1 MKSILIATLVF
12 YIICGCT
19 DSSKN
24 SNSQV
29 QKVSVPAHFIEQP
42 HLLSADTIKNYTYM
56 SQTPEEIKREKCE
69 PIPELILQNEPSH
82 PDQQFT
88 GLEEIYHAF
97 EKKSENFKFDCISGT
112 QIICEEGTRIIIP
125 ENAFVYAMSGL
136 PVKGEIDFR
145 VREYYKMEDIL
156 LSKLSCNTTETILE
170 TGGMIYLEAYI
181 NELPCK
187 LAPDKQLAIEF
198 VGNTTADSM
207 QIFDGEADSE
217 GDIIWELQYSNLPDP
232 VLYDINN
239 LNYFG
244 DPTNKLYTTCGKMPE
259 FKGGNIDMRV
269 WVNSQL
275 KYPQEARDA
284 KVQGQILVSFIVTDS
299 GTIRNIQIEKRLGF
313 GCDEIVVEM
322 LNKMPA
328 WQPGFENDVAVD
340 VKIGLPIAFIL
351 DEEEFLFG
359 VSAKDS
365 FVQKGKKKQNST
377 WFNGSFYNDQAL
389 TDSNVI
395 MVERAL
401 PPADTF
407 STNSSSFEI
416 SYALMYSIKIGWIN
430 CDRFIN
436 LEEPKTNYTVS
447 LGMDEDID
455 LTLVFDNYN
464 SVMRGKR
471 SYGSIQFNN
480 VLMNEPVTLF
490 GIKNVDGQFYYCL
503 KRSTTSN
510 TKERNL
516 QFIPATKEELKAIA
530 ATLNKPVEI

>member
-1 MKSILIATLVF
+1 MKSILIATLAF
-12 YIICGCT
+12 FIICGCT

-29 QKVSVPAHFIEQP
+29 QKVSVPTQFIEEQ
-42 HLLSADTIKNYTYM
+42 STVSTDTTRNYSYIEPVHEENKWEENEQVTSEILKNV
-56 SQTPEEIKREKCE
+56 TP
-69 PIPELILQNEPSH
+69 PAN
-82 PDQQFT
+82 QQFA
-88 GLEEIYHAF
+88 GLEEIYNVF
-97 EKKSENFKFDCISGT
+97 EKKSESYKFDCNSGT

-125 ENAFVYAMSGL
+125 ANAFVLETTGL
-136 PVKGEIDFR
+136 PVEGEIDFH
-145 VREYYKMEDIL
+145 VTEYYKMEDIL
-156 LSKLSCNTTETILE
+156 LSKLSCNTPETILE
-170 TGGMIYLEAYI
+170 SGGMIYLEAYI
-181 NELPCK
+181 NDHPCK

-207 QIFDGEADSE
+207 QIFDGEVDPD
-217 GDIIWELQYSNLPDP
+217 GDIIWQLQYSNLPEP

-239 LNYFG
+239 VNYFG
-244 DPTNKLYTTCGKMPE
+244 DATNKLYTTCGKMPE
-259 FKGGNIDMRV
+259 FTGGNIDMRI

-275 KYPQEARDA
+275 KYPQQARDA
-284 KVQGQILVSFIVTDS
+284 KIQGQILASFIVTDS

-313 GCDEIVVEM
+313 GCDEIVMEM

-340 VKIGLPIAFIL
+340 VKIVLPIAFIL

-365 FVQKGKKKQNST
+365 FVQKGKKEQNST

-407 STNSSSFEI
+407 STNSSSVAI

-471 SYGSIQFNN
+471 SYGSMQFRN

-510 TKERNL
+510 TKERDL
-516 QFIPATKEELKAIA
+516 QFIPATKDELKAIA